1 MDENKND
8 QVAINYQIE
17 QHCTRIV
24 YDKALSGVSNVY
36 FIFLIKIDM
45 FKMFKYFLSF
55 SSSIEIVYSTS
66 INYEKNESESCFWM
80 SFFKETGSLTNL
92 SLCS

>member
-1 MDENKND
+1 MSNVNRQTCVPIHDSPAGWMKKND
-8 QVAINYQIE
+8 QVAINHQVE

-24 YDKALSGVSNVY
+24 YDKALSGVSNIY
-36 FIFLIKIDM
+36 FIFLTKIDM

-66 INYEKNESESCFWM
+66 INYEKN
-80 SFFKETGSLTNL
+80 
-92 SLCS
+92 